1 MKNKIFLLA
10 IIGVFLDQVTKLLI
24 TGLLSLNE
32 VINVIDGFFSIT
44 YVRNTG
50 AAWGMFSNST
60 LLLSI
65 ISILFLFILIKYI
78 KELPKIN
85 FFYVISF
92 GLIIGGIVGNLIDR
106 LLRGYVVDFFRFV
119 ILNYNYPIFNVADML
134 IVIGFIILIINFVRD
149 DLIEKRK

>member
-106 LLRGYVVDFFRFV
+106 LLRGYVVDFFRLV